1 MFLVCVV
8 EAVHFLFEGVEDLA
22 VSSHVR
28 GQDQRDG
35 SLSDLFEG
43 LGVEVGEDVAVGLRE
58 DLEGH
63 GTVMV
68 LQRRDV
74 VVTNRQLG
82 SGVDLIP
89 ERERERG
96 MRTIEDNKT
105 KTRREE
111 DDEERG
117 GGGE

>member
-89 ERERERG
+89 EREREREG
-96 MRTIEDNKT
+96 
-105 KTRREE
+105 
-111 DDEERG
+111 
-117 GGGE
+117 